1 MARKS
6 KAIADFQAKYKVAED
21 ELWEVH
27 GSTWCVK
34 HKALERVAAEQA
46 SSGKS
51 RNSRSAT
58 WPPAR
63 LRGPRWREAWRSRR
77 VSFGEASPKN
87 NKNSYPIAMAE
98 KRAKDRVILKL
109 LAVHGDLYSEEE
121 ADDFKRPRQNTHEN
135 MPEDFEEVPE
145 EDLIKRSDGIQVLT
159 VDAQRPIYAELER
172 EISTL
177 TSVEEC
183 KRWTISAK
191 GRASRLSDNW
201 RKMLNAIYL
210 KQLRSLE
217 KRDADEYIERATA

>member
-1 MARKS
+1 
-6 KAIADFQAKYKVAED
+6 
-21 ELWEVH
+21 
-27 GSTWCVK
+27 
-34 HKALERVAAEQA
+34 
-46 SSGKS
+46 
-51 RNSRSAT
+51 
-58 WPPAR
+58 
-63 LRGPRWREAWRSRR
+63 
-77 VSFGEASPKN
+77 
-87 NKNSYPIAMAE
+87 MAE

-109 LAVHGDLYSEEE
+109 LAVHGDIYSEEE